1 MIAIKNMT
9 MPESCEDCRFSEH
22 YENRSGDRIVLCELA
37 DDVEVVGKSETIP
50 EACPLIEIPDDAIIF
65 SEKMCCLARGIGEP
79 LIAHYYSSEELERL
93 WERATSNAP
102 RNPEDAYREDFG
114 KEKGNE

>member
-9 MPESCEDCRFSEH
+9 MPENCYECPLEHHNDCNAS
-22 YENRSGDRIVLCELA
+22 SGYSR
-37 DDVEVVGKSETIP
+37 VESIGRP
-50 EACPLIEIPDDAIIF
+50 EWCPLIEIPDDAIIF

-114 KEKGNE
+114 KEKEHE